1 MSDSTAATYIVQ
13 LSISIRDKLSNEI
26 EEKANYIVY

>member
-13 LSISIRDKLSNEI
+13 LSTRDKLSSEI